1 MEINNHLSKLKKMLK
16 GKMLDW
22 IAPRGIFHQLILGY
36 SCKNKKNTLLIL
48 NNLNN
53 RFFKLD
59 GRMLLKLQ
67 ILLMKI
73 LIFYPSLGRFVLS
86 VYYKHVKGVTSGVH
100 NLRNRNHV

>member
-1 MEINNHLSKLKKMLK
+1 
-16 GKMLDW
+16 MLDW